1 MKEKKVTLKKW
12 LNSGSKTE
20 TVIKKAFLILILIAF
35 YLIYKLGYV
44 IGTLLANISL

>member
-12 LNSGSKTE
+12 FNSGSKTE
-20 TVIKKAFLILILIAF
+20 TVIKKAFLILIAF